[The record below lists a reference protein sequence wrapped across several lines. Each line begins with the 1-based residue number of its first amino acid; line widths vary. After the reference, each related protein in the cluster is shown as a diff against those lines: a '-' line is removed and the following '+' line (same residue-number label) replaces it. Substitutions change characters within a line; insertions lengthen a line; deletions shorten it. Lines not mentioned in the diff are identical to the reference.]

1 VVETADQP
9 VKLRAA
15 SRYRIDHS
23 SASKSSYRDTA
34 TVHHSYDTFGKF
46 LNRYSNA
53 DFDSLDDELSGIKYP
68 NMSDMTGNAVFDD
81 SCDGGTKVWN
91 TRPLYFI
98 WNKYRFSMHKGQI
111 ADCN

>member
-1 VVETADQP
+1 M
-9 VKLRAA
+9 KLRAA